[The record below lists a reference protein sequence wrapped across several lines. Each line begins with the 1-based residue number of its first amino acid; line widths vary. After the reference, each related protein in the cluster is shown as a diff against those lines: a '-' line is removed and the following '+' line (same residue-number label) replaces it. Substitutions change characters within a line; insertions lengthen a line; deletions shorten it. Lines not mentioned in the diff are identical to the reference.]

1 MTLLEIRHME
11 EDTAHWVKRA
21 YEAIYT
27 GPGIRQ
33 LESFYLWLLDI
44 LSPLPGRRLLD
55 VSCGEG
61 TLVRWASARGVEAYG
76 IDLAEAAVRIAY
88 NRGGLMTG
96 KSSFAVAAGEHL
108 PFPDVSFDYVT
119 NIGSLEHFADV
130 AAGVREMARIL
141 RPNGTALM
149 LVPNLFSLL
158 HNVYEVWRKGHVV
171 DDGQPLQRYA
181 TRRDWEQLLRANGLT
196 VLRTVKYERE
206 WPRSRSD
213 LAWYLRHPKALVR
226 LMLSPVVPLNLA
238 SCFVFLC
245 CRDSTGDGEGGV

>member
-1 MTLLEIRHME
+1 MTLLEIRHMG
-11 EDTAHWVKRA
+11 EDTADWVKRA
-21 YEAIYT
+21 YEAIYA

-33 LESFYLWLLDI
+33 LESFYLWLLDV

-55 VSCGEG
+55 ISCGEG
-61 TLVRWASARGVEAYG
+61 ILVHQASIRGVEAYG
-76 IDLAEAAVRIAY
+76 LDLAEAAVQIAY
-88 NRGGLMTG
+88 RQKGSTAGNEG
-96 KSSFAVAAGEHL
+96 FVIAAGEHL

-141 RPNGTALM
+141 RPNGTALV

-181 TRRDWEQLLRANGLT
+181 TRRDWEQLLSANGLT

-226 LMLSPVVPLNLA
+226 LMFSPFVPLNLA
-238 SCFVFLC
+238 NCFVFLC
-245 CRDSTGDGEGGV
+245 CRDNA